1 MVLVAGEA
9 GLGKTSLVADFLA
22 RHRDE
27 ALVLVGQCVGG
38 MGDTLPYAPFTQ
50 VMKALVVADG
60 ADRVLA
66 DTGAGRA
73 GLGVLVP
80 ALREPVPGDPERMQV
95 FEAAASALEGAAR
108 RRPVVLVVEDLHWAD
123 ASSAALVRFLDA
135 ALARVPLL
143 LVVTYRS
150 DEVTGRHPLRP
161 LVAELLRRP
170 ATTRVDLGVLDPGE
184 VAHLVRPLLAERATP
199 PVVARI
205 VERSE
210 GVPYFAEELAVADQR
225 TALPA
230 TLSEALLARVQGL
243 SDAARR
249 VVRLAAP
256 GGEQVTHALIA
267 ALCDLPEAD
276 LDAALREAVDA
287 GVLVAADDGY
297 AFRHA
302 LLRDVV
308 GDDLLPG
315 ELARLHSRYADLLG
329 GRPDLASS
337 PGQLARH
344 LLEAQRV
351 DEAFAASIVAAHEL
365 VDKHL
370 ASLDHFEAALGLW
383 DRVDGPEAVFG
394 AGRDQLLELAARA
407 AYWNSDSSRALA
419 LVEES
424 LAETPPDADPL
435 VRAGR
440 QLLKA
445 RSLLDSGK
453 AAEEAAWERRTTW
466 PPTTP
471 SSAPTPS
478 TSSPRTPCSTRRRRN
493 AWTSPSAAWSSPVP
507 WRENPWWPTCWSPR
521 AAPCAIAG
529 LTEEGFAL
537 IEEGGRLYAPRR
549 RLRYHTNLGHHLNY
563 HGDYARAAEVSRQGV
578 DAARELGLERWIGA
592 MLAGNTA
599 EALIALGEW
608 AEASRTM
615 QRALAL
621 NPPRNHYLQLRM
633 LTGWL
638 AWCRGDD
645 TTLAE
650 VNGEMEPLFGDGSE
664 QAQYETAF
672 LAPLVEEALAVGSV
686 ERAWAFLSAELHRG
700 VRQAPYPT
708 WQLACLGRRVLARRS
723 GDVAGDVAWLDAWA
737 ESIPAARTTPLF
749 RAWYR
754 AEGSDD
760 AGGWRAV
767 VSAQPEVLPAWL
779 AVEAHT
785 RAAEAAQR
793 AGDPVAAKSDAR
805 AGLVLAERLGGTR
818 WDERLRALAGRPARG
833 GQATEKQLSPT
844 LFTPREQGVLALVAA
859 GHSNGEIGKALF
871 VTAKTA
877 SVHVSNILAKLG
889 VATRGEAAAWAHRN
903 GVSPAG

>member
-123 ASSAALVRFLDA
+123 ASSAALVRFFDA

-370 ASLDHFEAALGLW
+370 ASVDHFEAALGLW

-453 AAEEAAWERRTTW
+453 AAEEAAWEAYDLATDDSVER
-466 PPTTP
+466 
-471 SSAPTPS
+471 ADALDFLAAHAMLYA
-478 TSSPRTPCSTRRRRN
+478 SPEECLDLAERGLVI
-493 AWTSPSAAWSSPVP
+493 A
-507 WRENPWWPTCWSPR
+507 R
-521 AAPCAIAG
+521 AVARKSLVANLLVTKGCALCNAG

-754 AEGSDD
+754 AEGTDD

-785 RAAEAAQR
+785 RAADAAQR
-793 AGDPVAAKSDAR
+793 TGDPVAAKSDAR

-818 WDERLRALAGRPARG
+818 WDERLRALAGLPARG

-844 LFTPREQGVLALVAA
+844 LFTPREQEVLALVAA
-859 GHSNGEIGKALF
+859 RHSNGEIGKALF

-903 GVSPAG
+903 GVTPAG